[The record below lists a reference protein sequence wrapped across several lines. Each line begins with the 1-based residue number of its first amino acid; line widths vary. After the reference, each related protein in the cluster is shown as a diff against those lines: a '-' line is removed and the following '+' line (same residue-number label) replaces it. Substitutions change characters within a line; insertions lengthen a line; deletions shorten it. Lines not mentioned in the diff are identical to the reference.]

1 MGLGIL
7 QIFTTRFSCCFTAHK
22 TFAGLMPL
30 LTNSQSHQKS
40 GHLQNFANKNKQ
52 IMTKLGH
59 FLCDIVM
66 TKLGYF
72 LCRYAIL
79 STSPQ
84 QKSYTPSFAVLG
96 WCSGVATVWRQYRTI
111 ISQPNDTSSC
121 VAARA
126 SNEGSRRLHEKAP
139 TRDRHLNF
147 TSTFRV

>member
-52 IMTKLGH
+52 IMTTLGH
-59 FLCDIVM
+59 FLCDKVM
-66 TKLGYF
+66 TKLRHF

-96 WCSGVATVWRQYRTI
+96 WRQYRTI

-147 TSTFRV
+147 ASTFRV